1 MQEAVVTALIASAGA
16 VVVTWVLRVLLITL
30 VPATRLPSAVQ
41 RALPHVGPAVLMAL
55 VAAALFGS
63 SDGVQPAFLLGAAVT
78 GAVAWWR
85 GRIVL
90 ATGAGLGVIA
100 ACQLF

>member
-1 MQEAVVTALIASAGA
+1 MTALAALIGA
-16 VVVTWVLRVLLITL
+16 AVVTWVLRVLLITL
-30 VPATRLPSAVQ
+30 VPATRLPGVAR

-63 SDGVQPAFLLGAAVT
+63 PGGVRPAFLLGAALT

-85 GRIVL
+85 GNVVL
-90 ATGAGLGVIA
+90 ATGVGLCAVAAG
-100 ACQLF
+100 QLL

>member
-1 MQEAVVTALIASAGA
+1 MTAILASAGA

-30 VPATRLPSAVQ
+30 VPAARLPGVVQ
-41 RALPHVGPAVLMAL
+41 RALPHVGPATLMAL

-63 SDGVQPAFLLGAAVT
+63 PDGVRPAFVIAAVLT

-85 GRIVL
+85 GNVLL
-90 ATGAGLGVIA
+90 ATAVGLGAVAVAGL
-100 ACQLF
+100 L